1 MITPEQATPGTYVE
15 YRPPGGGV
23 WERGH
28 VRRLN
33 DTGTMVFVD
42 YVGSLTAK
50 ATSLTDLHVV
60 NWSEDDR

>member
-1 MITPEQATPGTYVE
+1 
-15 YRPPGGGV
+15 
-23 WERGH
+23 
-28 VRRLN
+28 
-33 DTGTMVFVD
+33 MVFVD